1 MDRKPVAYLAG
12 PVTGRPRRNL
22 WAFLAYQEYL
32 ERQGRQVVNPL
43 ALVRP
48 SASWLGAM
56 VRCLWHVALCD
67 ELWLL
72 PGWERSR
79 GARLELRY
87 ARALGVRVREVPVLH

>member
-43 ALVRP
+43 HLVRP

-56 VRCLWHVALCD
+56 MRCLWHVSLCD

>member
-22 WAFLAYQEYL
+22 WAFLTYQEYL

-43 ALVRP
+43 RLVRP
-48 SASWLGAM
+48 SATWLGAM

>member
-43 ALVRP
+43 HLVRP
-48 SASWLGAM
+48 TASWLGAM
-56 VRCLWHVALCD
+56 VRCLWHVTLCD

-72 PGWERSR
+72 PEWERSR

-87 ARALGVRVREVPVLH
+87 ARALGLRVREVPVLH